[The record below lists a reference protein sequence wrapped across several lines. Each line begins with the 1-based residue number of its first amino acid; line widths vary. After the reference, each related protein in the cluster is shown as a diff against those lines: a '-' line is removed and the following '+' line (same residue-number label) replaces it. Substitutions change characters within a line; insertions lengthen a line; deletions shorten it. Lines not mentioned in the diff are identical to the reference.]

1 MKTILCYGDSITWG
15 YIPGNAG
22 RYARE
27 IRWPNVMQK
36 DLGSGYEIIT
46 EGLRGRYTVHDE
58 PYRPG
63 RNGAALLQPILDSHS
78 PVDLLIILLGT
89 NDVLHYPAVTSADAA
104 RGIDILIKIAQ
115 ASETGPNDTSPK
127 ILIISP
133 PLIGTLS
140 AELQQLCHGD
150 PAHSAKFAE
159 YFQKIAD
166 QRGVYFLDGA
176 GVCAPSPIDGVHLD
190 DAEHRRLGQAVG
202 KVVIR
207 IFESE
212 T

>member
-1 MKTILCYGDSITWG
+1 
-15 YIPGNAG
+15 
-22 RYARE
+22 
-27 IRWPNVMQK
+27 MQK

-63 RNGAALLQPILDSHS
+63 RNGAALLQPILESHS
-78 PVDLLIILLGT
+78 PVDLLIIFLGT
-89 NDVLHYPAVTSADAA
+89 NDVLHYPALTSADAA
-104 RGIDILIKIAQ
+104 RGMEVLIKIAQ
-115 ASETGPNDTSPK
+115 ASETGPDDTSPK

-159 YFQKIAD
+159 SFQKVAE
-166 QRGVYFLDGA
+166 QRGVYFLDSA
-176 GVCAPSPIDGVHLD
+176 GVCAPSTIDGVHLD
-190 DAEHRRLGQAVG
+190 EDGHRRLGQAVG

-207 IFESE
+207 MLKSE

>member
-1 MKTILCYGDSITWG
+1 L
-15 YIPGNAG
+15 
-22 RYARE
+22 E
-27 IRWPNVMQK
+27 
-36 DLGSGYEIIT
+36 
-46 EGLRGRYTVHDE
+46 
-58 PYRPG
+58 
-63 RNGAALLQPILDSHS
+63 SHS
-78 PVDLLIILLGT
+78 PVDLLIIFLGT

-104 RGIDILIKIAQ
+104 RGMEILIKIAQ
-115 ASETGPNDTSPK
+115 ASETGPDDAPPK

-159 YFQKIAD
+159 FFQKVAE
-166 QRGVYFLDGA
+166 QCGVYFLDGA

-190 DAEHRRLGQAVG
+190 EAGHRRLGQAVG

-207 IFESE
+207 MLESE